1 MWFFGALIALVI
13 FSELIFSNLIYNYF
27 FPLVG
32 TGWAYV
38 VDKSAPLLT
47 VFFMS
52 FFFLR
57 KNWHRSRNFIFSNKV
72 PISALCIIILLV
84 HGLLLRYYF
93 FAEDIYTIL
102 GQVNN
107 NNRYFSVSP
116 SINGYPFFPF
126 VLSFLLFNI
135 HALPYNIIS
144 LTSFILTALSLY
156 WFIHVISGRKFLAF
170 MTGLFFVTTPSYLDM
185 FSWQG
190 SIQGM
195 SQVLFIGLMSCIFL
209 IYYQKSK
216 NSFFYILSLSFFVS
230 ALNMGFVRIAGII
243 FSLLFLIIFPFFKT
257 MTGIWKRFLQAAPY
271 VVVWIEFVRIRPGTS
286 LFAVPF
292 KILEEKSTSFDFS
305 NYFPPLFY
313 YLDHLF
319 LPATIA
325 RYLFPWL
332 KDELFAKFETI
343 QNISFVYAFGLVIFV
358 VLSLLT
364 FIAALRL
371 RSFNGKLVILGLI
384 FIFGNLFYVPLL
396 GSVPKDTTFFD
407 RQFINP
413 AYNPGS
419 RYVFSSAV
427 GVSMLFG
434 LLFAALISLK
444 SKLRYILSAFMLTI
458 IIVNGFISFSAHRRI
473 TQSISI
479 PDKIFMDNF
488 FSMVPQDGKKKLVYA
503 VNPIKNMIDVNVGG
517 SNWLYGFYKRDELFY
532 TKDKKEFESLVRLNE
547 YGKENIYAFYTN
559 PETNSFKNISLEVYN
574 KTVGQEN
581 KNLQISFLL
590 KAPSM
595 IVSDLSGVNFNR
607 FSRAILESEDLNYRI
622 LFEKNLHLKLSHEAI
637 VANDLPYSDII
648 VDAGNKYPHALWR
661 IISNNYYQPAIFSKK
676 ENIPSE
682 FILESFESSSIGELS
697 LEEKQEIVGVLQ
709 EREGLVNNIKISS
722 SNINKDNKGVSESA
736 LLDGRYASDPAP
748 TSSERVY
755 LSDNSPVTFNIEF
768 PYPIVLGRILLNAPK
783 SHAGNFSPKEADI
796 LSSYDDISYE
806 SVGSLDDQI
815 ESDWSPNNGKMI
827 NVLLKPVLSNFLR
840 VTLSNPDSSL
850 LLDEVVID
858 DYAALKYSPQQII
871 DYKNRAFLYI
881 DNPDLLKRLIS
892 VNSYNYIPLV
902 YACAEDDDWKKQKQ
916 DFKTLLPGIW
926 KVEEVDLSENKK
938 ILSVN
943 CDGTVLRKIIIFGPP
958 YPSTLKMEEAY
969 LE

>member
-72 PISALCIIILLV
+72 PISALCIIIFLV

-144 LTSFILTALSLY
+144 LASFTLTILSFY
-156 WFIHVISGRKFLAF
+156 WFVYVLSGRKFLAF

-257 MTGIWKRFLQAAPY
+257 VTGIWKRVLQVVPY
-271 VVVWIEFVRIRPGTS
+271 AVIWIEFVRIKFGAS
-286 LFAVPF
+286 LISAPF
-292 KILEEKSTSFDFS
+292 KILEEKGSSFDFS
-305 NYFPPLFY
+305 NYFPPLLY

-319 LPATIA
+319 LPASIG
-325 RYLFPWL
+325 RYLLSWL
-332 KDELFAKFETI
+332 KDGLFAGFGPV
-343 QNISFVYAFGLVIFV
+343 QNISFVYAFGLVM
-358 VLSLLT
+358 LAMLALLT
-364 FIAALRL
+364 LIAILRL
-371 RSFNGKLVILGLI
+371 RSLNGKLAILGLI

-396 GSVPKDTTFFD
+396 GSVPKDITLFD

-427 GVSMLFG
+427 GASMLFG
-434 LLFAALISLK
+434 LLFAKLIRLKSRLKYIFSAFLIALI
-444 SKLRYILSAFMLTI
+444 I
-458 IIVNGFISFSAHRRI
+458 INGFLSFSAHGRI
-473 TQSISI
+473 TSSISI

-488 FSMVPQDGKKKLVYA
+488 FSMVPRDGKKKLVYA
-503 VNPIKNMIDVNVGG
+503 VNPMKNMIDANVGG
-517 SNWLYGFYKRDELFY
+517 SSWLYGFYKRDELFY
-532 TKDKKEFESLVRLNE
+532 TKDKKEFESLMRLNR
-547 YGKENIYAFYTN
+547 YSKEDIYAFYVN
-559 PETNSFKNISLEVYN
+559 PETNSFKNISSEIYD
-574 KTVGQEN
+574 KTVGQEK
-581 KNLQISFLL
+581 KNLPIGFSLER
-590 KAPSM
+590 PSAT
-595 IVSDLSGVNFNR
+595 VADLSGVNFNR
-607 FSRAILESEDLNYRI
+607 FKRAAFESEDLSYRI
-622 LFEKNLHLKLSHEAI
+622 LFEKKIHLKLSHEAI
-637 VANDLPYSDII
+637 AANDLPYSDII
-648 VDAGNKYPHALWR
+648 VDAGSKYPYVLWR
-661 IISNNYYQPAIFSKK
+661 VISNNYYHPAIFNKK
-676 ENIPSE
+676 ENVPSE
-682 FILESFESSSIGELS
+682 FILESFESRSIGQLS
-697 LEEKQEIVGVLQ
+697 LEEKQGIVAVLQ
-709 EREGLVNNIKISS
+709 ERERLINNVKISS
-722 SNINKDNKGVSESA
+722 SSINKDDKRVSESA
-736 LLDGRYASDPAP
+736 LLDGLYASDPAP
-748 TSSERVY
+748 INDERFY
-755 LSDNSPVTFNIEF
+755 LSENSPVTLNLEL
-768 PYPIVLGRILLNAPK
+768 PYPIVLGRILFNTPK
-783 SHAGNFSPKEADI
+783 SHAGSFSPKETEI
-796 LSSYDDISYE
+796 FSSYDGINYE
-806 SVGSLDDQI
+806 KVGSTENQT

-827 NVLLKPVLSNFLR
+827 SISLRPVLSKFLR
-840 VTLSNPDSSL
+840 VISSNRGSNL
-850 LLDEVVID
+850 LIDEIIVD
-858 DYAALKYSPQQII
+858 NYAALKYSPQQII
-871 DYKNRAFLYI
+871 DYRDRAFLYV
-881 DNPDLLKRLIS
+881 DSLSLLNSLIS
-892 VNSYNYIPLV
+892 VNYYNRTPLV
-902 YACAEDDDWKKQKQ
+902 YACAEDEDWKKQKQ
-916 DFKTLLPGIW
+916 DFKTLLPGVWEAGEI
-926 KVEEVDLSENKK
+926 DLTGDDAT
-938 ILSVN
+938 LTVN
-943 CDGTVLRKIIIFGPP
+943 CEGTVLRKIIIFGPP
-958 YPSTLKMEEAY
+958 YPSVLKIERAY